1 MVTCT
6 VLDCDG
12 RPRQRGMCVKHY
24 TRWRRHGDPTVGSH
38 HLRLDAAPLLEAL
51 EARRRPLAELLPSA
65 TDRTA
70 VQRARREGTIDEFV
84 ADRIAVRG
92 LGWTVDEVYGFR
104 LEEATA

>member
-1 MVTCT
+1 MTCT

-12 RPRQRGMCVKHY
+12 RPRKRGMCVKHY

-51 EARRRPLAELLPSA
+51 EARRRPLAELLPDL
-65 TDRTA
+65 TDQTA
-70 VQRARREGTIDEFV
+70 VYRARRAGDIDEFV

-92 LGWTVDEVYGFR
+92 LGLTVDEVYGFQ
-104 LEEATA
+104 LQEAGA